1 MTEPTGHTIDGAP
14 WEEPRSPHLPDRLTS
29 MTPWVLPFVLVAAY
43 QVWLLWDGQ
52 PSEGNLAGRLSY
64 WVGALR
70 FQFTTIAPVLFGVA
84 LFIRHPDAR
93 SRLPQVATGA
103 FALLLQQVMRLL
115 EPTLGPIFV
124 ALTPESNDLS
134 FYSPAEQAYG
144 LLTTVVGVFGIAW
157 LASGL
162 SAARRFEDAF
172 RVRPLATLLVAGA
185 VVSSA
190 LSFMAVIGLEVI
202 DPPALIAG
210 RLVVNLLA
218 TLAWS
223 YLFVVALSGWLARE
237 EPSSGWGLAAV
248 GAGLGL
254 PLGLLLGLLAPVM
267 RLVPAPQELL
277 IGAIDLLALG
287 SLIGLVLLV
296 VAFAM
301 GLPST
306 ASVEDAPDPMPDPP
320 AVTPRGSAA
329 G

>member
-14 WEEPRSPHLPDRLTS
+14 WDEPRSPHLPDRRTS

-43 QVWLLWDGQ
+43 QVWQSWDGQ
-52 PSEGNLAGRLSY
+52 PTEGNLTGRLGY
-64 WVGALR
+64 WVDALR
-70 FQFTTIAPVLFGVA
+70 FQFTAIAPVLFGVA
-84 LFIRHPDAR
+84 LFIRPPDAR

-115 EPTLGPIFV
+115 EPTLSPVFV
-124 ALTPESNDLS
+124 ALTPESNELS
-134 FYSPAEQAYG
+134 FYSPAAQAYG
-144 LLTTVVGVFGIAW
+144 LLTTVVGVFGLAW

-190 LSFMAVIGLEVI
+190 LSFMAVIGLDVI

-210 RLVVNLLA
+210 RPVVNLLA
-218 TLAWS
+218 TLAWA

-254 PLGLLLGLLAPVM
+254 PLGLLAPVM
-267 RLVPAPQELL
+267 EFVPAPQELL
-277 IGAIDLLALG
+277 IGAIDLLALVA
-287 SLIGLVLLV
+287 LIGLVLLV
-296 VAFAM
+296 VAFVM

-306 ASVEDAPDPMPDPP
+306 ESVADAPDPMPDPP

>member
-43 QVWLLWDGQ
+43 QVWLMWDGQ
-52 PSEGNLAGRLSY
+52 PTEGNLAGRLGY
-64 WVGALR
+64 WVDALR
-70 FQFTTIAPVLFGVA
+70 FQFMAIAPVLFGVA

-115 EPTLGPIFV
+115 EPTLSPVFV
-124 ALTPESNDLS
+124 ALTPESNELS
-134 FYSPAEQAYG
+134 FYSPAAEAYG

-157 LASGL
+157 LARGL
-162 SAARRFEDAF
+162 SAARRFEDAV
-172 RVRPLATLLVAGA
+172 RVTPIAILLVAGA
-185 VVSSA
+185 VGSSA
-190 LSFMAVIGLEVI
+190 LSLMALIGVEVFG
-202 DPPALIAG
+202 PPVLIAG
-210 RLVVNLLA
+210 TVLVNLLA
-218 TLAWS
+218 TLAWA

-237 EPSSGWGLAAV
+237 EPRVAWALAAV
-248 GAGLGL
+248 GAGLAL
-254 PLGLLLGLLAPVM
+254 TLRLVAPVM
-267 RLVPAPQELL
+267 EFVPAPQDLL
-277 IGAIDLLALG
+277 IRAIDLLALG
-287 SLIGLVLLV
+287 ALIGFVLLV

-306 ASVEDAPDPMPDPP
+306 ESVADAPDPMPDPP

>member
-1 MTEPTGHTIDGAP
+1 MA
-14 WEEPRSPHLPDRLTS
+14 
-29 MTPWVLPFVLVAAY
+29 
-43 QVWLLWDGQ
+43 
-52 PSEGNLAGRLSY
+52 
-64 WVGALR
+64 
-70 FQFTTIAPVLFGVA
+70 
-84 LFIRHPDAR
+84 RH
-93 SRLPQVATGA
+93 G
-103 FALLLQQVMRLL
+103 F
-115 EPTLGPIFV
+115 
-124 ALTPESNDLS
+124 
-134 FYSPAEQAYG
+134 
-144 LLTTVVGVFGIAW
+144 LTTVVGVFGIAW

-190 LSFMAVIGLEVI
+190 TSFMAVIGLDVI

-210 RLVVNLLA
+210 RPVVNLLA
-218 TLAWS
+218 TLAWA

-254 PLGLLLGLLAPVM
+254 PLGLLAPVM
-267 RLVPAPQELL
+267 EFVPAPQELL
-277 IGAIDLLALG
+277 IGAIDLLALVA
-287 SLIGLVLLV
+287 LIGLVLLV
-296 VAFAM
+296 VAFVM

-306 ASVEDAPDPMPDPP
+306 ESVADAPDPMPDPP